1 MAVVVV
7 VGVGADTVLTLPSV
21 FPTWCYARRPPER
34 STTHP
39 SAAAPVPTSEQRL
52 SPSLAPDVS
61 AADPHASLRSHV
73 PRLSP
78 RDPARHPARLNHEG
92 GTRQLRVL

>member
-34 STTHP
+34 STAHQ
-39 SAAAPVPTSEQRL
+39 SAAESPNPVQPL

-78 RDPARHPARLNHEG
+78 RDPTRHPARHNHEG
-92 GTRQLRVL
+92 GTR